1 MDASSEDLRAQEDAQ
16 AEIIRRTYA
25 SPSYSHAE
33 NVLVLLR
40 QLEGEHGE
48 GSWTIRHLLDL
59 VRDQAPTP
67 EEET

>member
-40 QLEGEHGE
+40 QLEDGHGQ

-59 VRDQAPTP
+59 VREQTNP
-67 EEET
+67 EEGA